1 MDYQTIK
8 VSIDAGVATL
18 LLNRPARAN
27 SMNQPMWD
35 ELPRAFDALD
45 KQPEVRVVVLTG
57 AGEHFCAG
65 IDITMLA
72 ELQRTTG
79 ADDPCAGRARENLRH
94 WILKMQDTVNALE
107 RCRKPVIAAIHG
119 ACMGAGVDL
128 ITACDLR
135 YCAEGVRI
143 AVKEIDMGLVADV
156 GVLQRLPKLVGE
168 GVTRDMAY
176 TGREVGAK
184 EAERNGLVNR
194 AYPTHGK
201 MMKAVTELAR
211 NLAAKSPLAL
221 RGTKHVITHGRD
233 HSVAESMEYVALWN
247 AAMLMSEDLAE
258 AVMAFQKKRP
268 PTFRD

>member
-1 MDYQTIK
+1 MQETI
-8 VSIDAGVATL
+8 
-18 LLNRPARAN
+18 
-27 SMNQPMWD
+27 
-35 ELPRAFDALD
+35 
-45 KQPEVRVVVLTG
+45 
-57 AGEHFCAG
+57 
-65 IDITMLA
+65 
-72 ELQRTTG
+72 
-79 ADDPCAGRARENLRH
+79 
-94 WILKMQDTVNALE
+94 NAVE

-184 EAERNGLVNR
+184 EAGRNGLVNR

-268 PTFRD
+268 PKFRD